1 MVQAALLLLVLT
13 NAAWRERVHRVDA
26 IEFNAFC
33 GGSKQVIV
41 WDMRPG
47 RPWPQDWATNPSGQW
62 TGAVWL
68 DDAGFAI
75 QPREA
80 TWSATEFDP
89 ERRAYNWWRDRDQ
102 TLKQGGIFRK

>member
-1 MVQAALLLLVLT
+1 MLQALLLLAVLT

-33 GGSKQVIV
+33 GGSKQIIV
-41 WDMRPG
+41 WDMLPG
-47 RPWPQDWATNPSGQW
+47 IPWPQDWATNPSGQW

-80 TWSATEFDP
+80 TWSTTEFDP
-89 ERRAYNWWRDRDQ
+89 ERRAYNWWRERDQ